1 MQINVSRTN
10 VPGTIR
16 GLHFQRAP
24 AAETKLVRCL
34 RGKVFDV
41 AVDLRPE
48 SKTYLQYH
56 AEILEPTKKNMLV
69 IPEGCAHGFQ
79 VLEGE
84 SELLYLHTAPYSP
97 EFEGGVRYDDP
108 SLNIVW
114 PMPAIGV
121 SERDSGLPLWNTG
134 KKEFLQ

>member
-1 MQINVSRTN
+1 MHHLTSEEINRY
-10 VPGTIR
+10 
-16 GLHFQRAP
+16 
-24 AAETKLVRCL
+24 AESFT
-34 RGKVFDV
+34 
-41 AVDLRPE
+41 
-48 SKTYLQYH
+48 T
-56 AEILEPTKKNMLV
+56 
-69 IPEGCAHGFQ
+69 
-79 VLEGE
+79 GE